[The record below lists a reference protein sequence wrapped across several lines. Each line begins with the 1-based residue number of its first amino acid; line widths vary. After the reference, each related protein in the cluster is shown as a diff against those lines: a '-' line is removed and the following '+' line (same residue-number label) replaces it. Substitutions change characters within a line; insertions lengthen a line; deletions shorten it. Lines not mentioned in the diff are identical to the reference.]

1 MAKPSYRSLKSS
13 NILNGRVPLRA
24 AVSWQR
30 RDIHVVFN
38 AIAASTILPL
48 LISTI
53 MLLFLAGCKGEDRN
67 NPKAVVEDYLRAKI
81 SRDTDTI
88 QKLLCSEMETYLERE
103 THTFETVSDARI
115 DDLSCT
121 WEEAQSVVRC
131 QGKIVASYGAEQTEF
146 PLNAYRVIEEDGQ
159 WKWCGESR

>member
-1 MAKPSYRSLKSS
+1 MAKPSCRSLNSS
-13 NILNGRVPLRA
+13 NIVNDRVPLRA
-24 AVSWQR
+24 AVSWW
-30 RDIHVVFN
+30 
-38 AIAASTILPL
+38 ASNPILPL
-48 LISTI
+48 LISAI
-53 MLLFLAGCKGEDRN
+53 VLLFLAGCTGEDRN
-67 NPKAVVEDYLRAKI
+67 NPPAVVEDYLQAKI

-88 QKLLCSEMETYLERE
+88 QKLLCSEMESYFERE

-121 WEEAQSVVRC
+121 WDEAQSVVRC

-146 PLNAYRVIEEDGQ
+146 PLKTYRVVEEDGQ

>member
-1 MAKPSYRSLKSS
+1 
-13 NILNGRVPLRA
+13 VPLRA
-24 AVSWQR
+24 AVSWQPS
-30 RDIHVVFN
+30 DILVVLN
-38 AIAASTILPL
+38 AIAASTIVPL
-48 LISTI
+48 FISTI
-53 MLLFLAGCKGEDRN
+53 VLLFLAGCKGEDRN
-67 NPKAVVEDYLRAKI
+67 NPKAVVEDYLQAKI
-81 SRDTDTI
+81 NRDTDTI

-121 WEEAQSVVRC
+121 WEEVQSVVRC

-159 WKWCGESR
+159 WKWCGESW